1 MFAPLLM
8 PAPCSFT
15 RMRFSN
21 IHSGLR
27 LSNSISTIK
36 EASSSGKW
44 REALQLYREIR
55 LSGSQL
61 PDSSVLPSIL
71 KACSNVSFKLGTAMH
86 GCLIKQGCQSST
98 SVANSAIDLYMKWG
112 DLDSAHRAFVSLKN
126 KDSVSW
132 NVMVHGNFSNGG
144 VMAGLWWFKMARFAD
159 FQPNVS
165 SLVIVIQAF
174 RERKSY
180 CEGFAAHGYIIRSGF
195 SAIVSVQNSLLSLY
209 TEVDMF
215 LAHKLFDEMYVRND
229 IVSWSVMTGGF
240 VQIGEDE
247 HGLLMFRDMVTEAG
261 ISPDGVTIVSVLKA
275 CTNLRDISLGTMV
288 HGLVV
293 CRGLEDDLFV
303 GNSLI
308 DMYSKC
314 SKVHSS
320 FKAFKAMP
328 EKNIVSWNSMLSAY
342 ALNEKPLEAVALL
355 RTMVEE
361 GVEKDEVTFVNV
373 LQIFKHFLDSLQ
385 CRSVHG
391 AIIRRG
397 YESNELVMNSVIDA
411 YAKCNLIELAGIL
424 FDGMKKKDVV
434 TWSTMIAGF
443 AYNGDPDKAI
453 SIFKRMNEEVKPNKV
468 SIMNLMEACAVSA
481 ESRRS
486 KWAHGIAVRRGL
498 ASEVAVG
505 TAIIDMY
512 SKCGDIAASIRA
524 FNQIPEKN
532 VVCWSAM
539 ISAFGI
545 NGLAHEALLLFEK
558 MKQYDMKPNAVTALS
573 LLSACSHGGL
583 VEEGLSSF
591 KSMAKKHEITPG
603 LEHYSCVVDMLARAG
618 KFKDAL
624 ELIEKMPEEMEAGA
638 SIWGTLLS
646 SCRSYGNI
654 VLGSG
659 AASRVLELEPLN
671 STGYML
677 ASNLYA
683 NCGLMS
689 DSAKMRRL
697 AKERGV
703 KVVAGYSLVHINSQ
717 SWRFVAGDEFNPRA
731 DEIYLMVEQ
740 LHSVMKI
747 DYLKVLDAIQ
757 MDMYLI

>member
-1 MFAPLLM
+1 
-8 PAPCSFT
+8 
-15 RMRFSN
+15 MRFSN

-44 REALQLYREIR
+44 QEALQLYREIR
-55 LSGSQL
+55 VSGSKF

-98 SVANSAIDLYMKWG
+98 SVANSTIDLYMKWG

-144 VMAGLWWFKMARFAD
+144 VMAGLWWFKMARFVN

-165 SLVIVIQAF
+165 SLVLVIQAF

-180 CEGFAAHGYIIRSGF
+180 SEGFAAHGYIIRSGF
-195 SAIVSVQNSLLSLY
+195 SAILSVQNSLLSLY

-215 LAHKLFDEMYVRND
+215 LAHKLFDEMSVRND

-247 HGLLMFRDMVTEAG
+247 HGLLMFRDMVAEAG
-261 ISPDGVTIVSVLKA
+261 ISPDGVTI
-275 CTNLRDISLGTMV
+275 
-288 HGLVV
+288 
-293 CRGLEDDLFV
+293 
-303 GNSLI
+303 
-308 DMYSKC
+308 
-314 SKVHSS
+314 
-320 FKAFKAMP
+320 
-328 EKNIVSWNSMLSAY
+328 NIVSWNSMLSAY

-373 LQIFKHFLDSLQ
+373 LQIVKHFLDSLQ
-385 CRSVHG
+385 CRSVHS

-411 YAKCNLIELAGIL
+411 YAKCNLIDLAGIL

-443 AYNGDPDKAI
+443 AYNGDPNKAI

-545 NGLAHEALLLFEK
+545 NGLAHEALLLFVK

-583 VEEGLSSF
+583 VEEGLSF
-591 KSMAKKHEITPG
+591 FTSMAKKHEITPG
-603 LEHYSCVVDMLARAG
+603 LEHYSCVIDMLARAG

-757 MDMYLI
+757 MDVFDLM